1 MDTSAIAAASIA
13 LSQAKQAGAVQMAML
28 KMSTELSAQGVL
40 RLLEAAAAP
49 VSAGNPAHLG
59 NLIDT
64 RA

>member
-13 LSQAKQAGAVQMAML
+13 MNQAKQADAVHLAVLKKAMD
-28 KMSTELSAQGVL
+28 LSALGALQ
-40 RLLEAAAAP
+40 LLQAATATAP
-49 VSAGNPAHLG
+49 ANPAHLG